1 MHGDRTIPLKSRIK
15 KQEAGS
21 QLRQTT
27 LPHGHW
33 SDLLGQVT
41 SLDMSDEEEMM
52 NNDPPVTTTT
62 TTKTTSES
70 PISKAMAAHL
80 ESLMQGDEADDQDL
94 VSAPVLDLGP
104 EADEEEFLDNDYTM
118 DGDGQEDEG
127 EYGDIYADAEVEV
140 EPTLEPINIPIIFS
154 TSKSGGAW
162 DDRDLVTAFDAAKE
176 EFHLHNP
183 GPGSW
188 LDKTTAALAKGK
200 PLVGAQYGETK
211 SVFQKPCIPLSFPVS
226 LNSIIP
232 DSHPVS
238 SSLILTI
245 DA

>member
-1 MHGDRTIPLKSRIK
+1 
-15 KQEAGS
+15 
-21 QLRQTT
+21 
-27 LPHGHW
+27 
-33 SDLLGQVT
+33 
-41 SLDMSDEEEMM
+41 MSDEEEMM
-52 NNDPPVTTTT
+52 NNDQPVTTTTT

-94 VSAPVLDLGP
+94 ALAPVLDLGP
-104 EADEEEFLDNDYTM
+104 EADEEDFLDNDYTM

-140 EPTLEPINIPIIFS
+140 EVEPTLEPIDIPIIFS

-211 SVFQKPCIPLSFPVS
+211 SVSKPLHSPLSP
-226 LNSIIP
+226 LNP
-232 DSHPVS
+232 S
-238 SSLILTI
+238 SPSLIPYHPR
-245 DA
+245 